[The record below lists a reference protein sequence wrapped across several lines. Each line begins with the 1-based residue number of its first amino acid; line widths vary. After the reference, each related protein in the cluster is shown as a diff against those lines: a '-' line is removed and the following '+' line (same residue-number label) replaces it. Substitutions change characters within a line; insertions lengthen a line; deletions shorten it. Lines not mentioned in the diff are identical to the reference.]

1 VNINITRRK
10 RRRVQRD
17 GSVKHQVRW
26 VVNYRE
32 PVTGIRR
39 QLFFDRLKQAQ
50 DKRAELIAAT
60 DRGAYVPAR
69 NSLAVADVVGS
80 WLEAKR
86 AVLKPN
92 TIPGYEARCHLIVGP
107 LLPTHARRA
116 VIRSGT
122 GAAPRCELIPLLGG
136 VKVSELTTRQ
146 IRRWH
151 ALIAGDVGIYS
162 ANKAAMLFKAALAVA
177 AEDGGFRPPVFP
189 TGLQRRSDRPAKRLL
204 VSSQI
209 AVVIEAA
216 FHSDKAVY
224 CAFPFLTGLRSS
236 EMLGLLWNDVA
247 LEHGVIRIRRVQVK
261 RSGELIEAT
270 KTAAGTRD
278 IPMSPVLRDLLISW
292 HPRCPLLYG
301 APHRVFP
308 GPEGGPLFY
317 NNYRTRFWLPTL
329 ASLGL
334 PAVSPH
340 SARHAFISTL
350 QAHGVDV
357 ATAAKLAGHKSP
369 AVTLGFYTHSVSDA
383 NAAVSVLDRAF
394 VTDRVTEYMTDT
406 RSDCIDAPNE
416 G

>member
-1 VNINITRRK
+1 MNLSITKRTRR
-10 RRRVQRD
+10 RMTTAGDHVQQTRFII
-17 GSVKHQVRW
+17 
-26 VVNYRE
+26 NYRE
-32 PVTGIRR
+32 SGTGIRR
-39 QLFFDRLKQAQ
+39 QLFFDKLKQAQ
-50 DKRAELIAAT
+50 YKRAELIAAL
-60 DRGAYVPAR
+60 DRNAYVPVR
-69 NSLAVADVVGS
+69 NSLTVADVVAS

-107 LLPTHARRA
+107 LLPTHARQSRS
-116 VIRSGT
+116 RSGV
-122 GAAPRCELIPLLGG
+122 GVAPKCELIPLLGG
-136 VKVSELTTRQ
+136 VRVSELTTRQ
-146 IRRWH
+146 ICRWH
-151 ALIAGDVGIYS
+151 ALIASDVGIYS

-209 AVVIEAA
+209 AAA

-236 EMLGLLWNDVA
+236 EMLGLLWSDVD
-247 LEHGVIRIRRVQVK
+247 LGRGVIRIRRVQVK

-292 HPRCPLLYG
+292 RSRCPLLCG

-317 NNYRTRFWLPTL
+317 NNYRTRFWVPTL
-329 ASLGL
+329 ARLGL

-383 NAAVSVLDRAF
+383 DAAVGVLDRAF
-394 VTDRVTEYMTDT
+394 ATEAVTERMASA
-406 RSDCIDAPNE
+406 RSDCADAPNE